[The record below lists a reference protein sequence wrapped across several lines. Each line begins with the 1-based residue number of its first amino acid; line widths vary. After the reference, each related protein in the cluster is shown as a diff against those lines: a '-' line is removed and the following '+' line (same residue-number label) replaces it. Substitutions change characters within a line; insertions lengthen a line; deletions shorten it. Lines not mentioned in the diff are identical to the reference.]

1 MLEELITSKT
11 RLRLLLRFFISQANR
26 GYLNGLATEMGES
39 TNAIRKELNHL
50 QGAGYLEKVKVDNK
64 VEYKANT
71 KHPLFEVLQK
81 VVFKHLGLEEVVETV
96 LERMGNVEQI
106 ILVGDYAKGNDSGL
120 IEVFLIGQALNM
132 DYIAQLEEKIEK
144 LIKRKVSFYLASKFL
159 AERPHII
166 IFNNKLKWLQ

>member
-39 TNAIRKELNHL
+39 TNAIRNELNHL

-132 DYIAQLEEKIEK
+132 DYISQLEEKIEK
-144 LIKRKVSFYLASKFL
+144 LIKRKVSFYLAYKFL

-166 IFNNKLKWLQ
+166 IFNNKLKW